1 MQLKNLTKLNAA
13 RNRIKYLSGKIGE
26 CARLQMIN
34 LDCNLLEMM
43 PSEISQLSQC
53 LQILKLSQNRLRQL
67 TLSMREMHSLQILN
81 LTQNKLTE
89 LPDGLSELQN
99 L

>member
-1 MQLKNLTKLNAA
+1 
-13 RNRIKYLSGKIGE
+13 
-26 CARLQMIN
+26 MIN

-43 PSEISQLSQC
+43 PSEISQLGKC
-53 LQILKLSQNRLRQL
+53 LKILKLSQNRLRQL
-67 TLSMREMHSLQILN
+67 TLSMREMRNLEILN

-89 LPDGLSELQN
+89 LPDGLSELEN